1 MTKNWVRGDENKKID
16 IVKFFLHR
24 IDIKN
29 FPPTLRKIKFLL
41 TESSYWRNLF
51 WLWKLRAIFNFF
63 VLHFGSTIASF
74 NEKNRHTLEKWTK
87 IIIFFDEFKTWSKK
101 FRFLRVPEKFFWAQ
115 KNLWGSSTLQNLN
128 FGYKNRYLSP
138 KDQGEISVGS

>member
-41 TESSYWRNLF
+41 TETS
-51 WLWKLRAIFNFF
+51 
-63 VLHFGSTIASF
+63 
-74 NEKNRHTLEKWTK
+74 
-87 IIIFFDEFKTWSKK
+87 
-101 FRFLRVPEKFFWAQ
+101 
-115 KNLWGSSTLQNLN
+115 
-128 FGYKNRYLSP
+128 
-138 KDQGEISVGS
+138 